1 MRTLGPALLSLC
13 LALLAP
19 ASAWAH
25 GADPHGDAPAWSF
38 DPWIMLPLIL
48 AAALYLCG
56 TARLWRRAG
65 MGRGVRYWQLA
76 LYVAGWLALAGA
88 LVSPLHWWGE
98 HLFTAHMIEHEI
110 VMVVAAPLLVAGRP
124 LGAALWAFPDRLR
137 RRLAGAAQG
146 GLWRWLSLPAT
157 ATILHGLA
165 IWVWHM
171 PPLFDATVTHVGLH
185 RAQHL
190 SFLLSGLLFW
200 WALLRRAHPAAAAGH
215 LFITMVHTGVL
226 GALLTFSPRVLYTQ
240 QTAHAALWG
249 LTALE
254 DQQIAGLVMWVPG
267 GTVYAAVMLT
277 MVSRWVRRSN
287 RGWRPGDALRAR

>member
-38 DPWIMLPLIL
+38 DPWIMLPLML

-240 QTAHAALWG
+240 QTVHAALWG

>member
-1 MRTLGPALLSLC
+1 MRTLALPLLLVLWPAA
-13 LALLAP
+13 AL
-19 ASAWAH
+19 AH
-25 GADPHGDAPAWSF
+25 GGDSHGDQPAWSF
-38 DPWIMLPLIL
+38 DPWIMLPLL
-48 AAALYLCG
+48 VAAALYLGG

-65 MGRGVRYWQLA
+65 LGRGVRFWQLG
-76 LYVAGWLALAGA
+76 LYVWGWLALAGA

-124 LGAALWAFPDRLR
+124 LGAALWAFPDGLR
-137 RRLAGAAQG
+137 RRLAGPAQG
-146 GLWRWLSLPAT
+146 KLWRWLSLPLT
-157 ATILHGLA
+157 ATVLHGLA
-165 IWVWHM
+165 IWVWHL

-200 WALLRRAHPAAAAGH
+200 WALLRRAHPAAAATH
-215 LFITMVHTGVL
+215 LFVTMLHTGVL
-226 GALLTFSPRVLYTQ
+226 GALLTFMPRVLYTQ

-254 DQQIAGLVMWVPG
+254 DQQLAGLVMWVPG
-267 GTVYAAVMLT
+267 GTVYAGLMLVLLT
-277 MVSRWVRRSN
+277 RWIRRSSQ
-287 RGWRPGDALRAR
+287 GWRQGYAVIRAR

>member
-19 ASAWAH
+19 ASVWAH

-38 DPWIMLPLIL
+38 DPWIMLPLML

-137 RRLAGAAQG
+137 RRLAGAARG

-277 MVSRWVRRSN
+277 MVSRWVRRSS